1 MLKPTS
7 RLAAAILSIVITGVA
22 LPAQAT
28 HTVGE
33 RLFPATLITDDP
45 GVDDQAS
52 LHPVFEHPDKDDNDR
67 ETDFNFE
74 VEKTITERLSIS
86 IDNGYSV
93 LNQFDNRRVDG
104 WQDFA
109 TTLKYQVVD
118 DDKHELISSIGI
130 IREWGST
137 GSKSVGA
144 DIVGSTTPTV
154 YFGKGLGSLPV
165 ASLRPLA
172 ITGTLGFQ
180 VPDSR
185 RNDPYQ
191 VALGLS
197 LQYSIPYLQ
206 KHVENGALPD
216 FVARL
221 TPLVEFVY
229 TKPTSSTGDVPTK
242 GTLAPGIIYMGDTYQ
257 VGIEALIPTTRGG
270 DVGVVAQFHFFF
282 SDIFPK
288 TLGKPLLGSS
298 GSTEKPD

>member
-1 MLKPTS
+1 MLNHPS
-7 RLAAAILSIVITGVA
+7 HLAAAILSIVIASVA

-52 LHPVFEHPDKDDNDR
+52 IHPVVARPETDDSDR

-74 VEKTITERLSIS
+74 IEKTITERLSIG
-86 IDNGYSV
+86 IDDGYSV
-93 LNQFDNRRVDG
+93 LNQFDKKRAEG

-118 DDKHELISSIGI
+118 DDEHELIASVGVV
-130 IREWGST
+130 REWGGT
-137 GSKSVGA
+137 GRASVGA
-144 DIVGSTTPTV
+144 EPVGSTTPTV
-154 YFGKGLGSLPV
+154 YFGKGLGGLPI
-165 ASLRPLA
+165 ASLRPLT
-172 ITGTLGFQ
+172 ITSTLGYQ

-185 RNDPYQ
+185 RNDPEQ

-197 LQYSIPYLQ
+197 VQYSFPYLQ
-206 KHVENGALPD
+206 KHVENGALPY

-229 TKPTSSTGDVPTK
+229 TKPTSSTGDAPSK
-242 GTLAPGIIYMGDTYQ
+242 GTVAPGIIYTGDTYQ
-257 VGIEALIPTTRGG
+257 LGIEALIPTTRASE
-270 DVGVVAQFHFFF
+270 VGVVAQFHFFF
-282 SDIFPK
+282 SDIFPQ
-288 TLGKPLLGSS
+288 TLGKPLLGTS
-298 GSTEKPD
+298 GPTEKPD